1 MKINLEKIELILCHY
16 VIVIVSIYAVYIF
29 IKFNFQFSP
38 QQMDHPGMIIA
49 FLTSCSLNIVRLKEK
64 IASVNIQRVSA
75 FANMLTSVF
84 GNWFYCA
91 GTVFNC

>member
-16 VIVIVSIYAVYIF
+16 VIVIVSIYAVYVF

-49 FLTSCSLNIVRLKEK
+49 FLTSCSLNIVRLKEN
-64 IASVNIQRVSA
+64 IASLNIQRISA
-75 FANMLTSVF
+75 FANMLTMCLATGF
-84 GNWFYCA
+84 TMQGPF
-91 GTVFNC
+91 FNC